1 MNKKT
6 QKRKRETAQQD
17 KHSPSTRKPGQDP
30 AISQLSHI
38 GDGDKAQQLNGT
50 KTNSKSSFGA
60 RNVIGH
66 EKLPPMSTF
75 LNKLPLNP
83 GVSAEDSC
91 CGDGAVNSQTVRSG
105 TQVRAVK
112 LPPSGEHVVT
122 ERLDVPQAAA
132 AGGQLLNPDN
142 ITATSSSLSAAT
154 CFTIPPKEEDLW
166 QMQSVQDKNGRIK
179 RPMNA
184 FMVWSHIHRCV
195 LRKAYPGVSMIDAS
209 VQLGIEWSKLSAE
222 QKSPYFEVADKLKN
236 MHKQQFP
243 DYEFRPQKKRGRE
256 CLSSGWGTGQGEGQ
270 DPGIPSF
277 VSQAIPPVVPPA
289 IPPAQANILGLT
301 MYPYPTLMGYRLGYH
316 PCPSFCPYHAMGLY
330 PNVQIHDSSHPNA
343 NSSSEE
349 VRNYHNNHLPR
360 DDTAVAAEHLR
371 PDLSHEVLFES
382 STTSESLGQP
392 DIVTSIKVECKCE
405 DDVDVVGLL

>member
-154 CFTIPPKEEDLW
+154 CFTIPPKEE
-166 QMQSVQDKNGRIK
+166 
-179 RPMNA
+179 
-184 FMVWSHIHRCV
+184 
-195 LRKAYPGVSMIDAS
+195 
-209 VQLGIEWSKLSAE
+209 
-222 QKSPYFEVADKLKN
+222 
-236 MHKQQFP
+236 